1 MEGSKAMDP
10 QNERERLSAMT
21 ASMVS
26 NSRDSCEDGAKHIR
40 DSRKA
45 IERSLRLLGKRF
57 HQIDD

>member
-1 MEGSKAMDP
+1 MDP